1 MADHDRT
8 EEKTDD
14 ELAREARDGSLRS
27 FEELARRY
35 KRRLF
40 VYLRPRLGSDEDAE
54 DMVQDTFLKL
64 YRNIGNYDPAY
75 RFSTWL
81 YTSANR
87 LAIDSFRK
95 NAAVRDKL
103 IAEADRELR
112 DPASA
117 AEAGSGGSGLWD
129 TAQALGET
137 RFRVLWLRY
146 GEDMTIEEIAA
157 VLGRTRLAVRV
168 LLHRARTSLA
178 GRLGPDVRCAT
189 RPRPGVA
196 RQPAGE

>member
-8 EEKTDD
+8 EERTDD

-64 YRNIGNYDPAY
+64 YRNIGSYDPAF

-95 NAAVRDKL
+95 NAVVRDKL
-103 IAEADRELR
+103 TAEADRELR
-112 DPASA
+112 DPATA
-117 AEAGSGGSGLWD
+117 AEAGTGESSLWD
-129 TAQALGET
+129 TAQTLGET

-157 VLGRTRLAVRV
+157 VLGRTRLAVRM

-196 RQPAGE
+196 RQSSGD

>member
-1 MADHDRT
+1 MADHDRN

-64 YRNIGNYDPAY
+64 YRNIGGYDPAY

-81 YTSANR
+81 YTSASR
-87 LAIDSFRK
+87 LAIDAFR
-95 NAAVRDKL
+95 R
-103 IAEADRELR
+103 R
-112 DPASA
+112 A
-117 AEAGSGGSGLWD
+117 AERVAKVAETDIDVPDPSAGPESGSGAAEIWE
-129 TAQALGET
+129 AARALGGD

-146 GEDMTIEEIAA
+146 GEDLSVEEIAA

-178 GRLGPDVRCAT
+178 GRLGPDL
-189 RPRPGVA
+189 
-196 RQPAGE
+196 RQMPEAAAAGPAGRD

>member
-64 YRNIGNYDPAY
+64 YRNIGGYDPAF

-95 NAAVRDKL
+95 NAVVRDKL

-117 AEAGSGGSGLWD
+117 GEAGAGESSLWD

-178 GRLGPDVRCAT
+178 GLLGPNVCRQAQ
-189 RPRPGVA
+189 PQPGVA
-196 RQPAGE
+196 RQPSGE

>member
-14 ELAREARDGSLRS
+14 ELAREARDGSRRS

-40 VYLRPRLGSDEDAE
+40 VYLRPRLGSAEDAE

-64 YRNIGNYDPAY
+64 YRNIGSYDPAY

-95 NAAVRDKL
+95 SAVVRDKL
-103 IAEADRELR
+103 
-112 DPASA
+112 A
-117 AEAGSGGSGLWD
+117 AEAGGAFPAPAAADEVAPGGSGIWD
-129 TAQALGET
+129 AAQTLGET

-146 GEDMTIEEIAA
+146 GEDMTVEEIAA

-178 GRLGPDVRCAT
+178 GLLGQDPCREAQ
-189 RPRPGVA
+189 PRPEAA
-196 RQPAGE
+196 RQASGD

>member
-64 YRNIGNYDPAY
+64 YRNIGSYDPAY

-95 NAAVRDKL
+95 NAVVRDKL
-103 IAEADRELR
+103 TAQADRELP

-117 AEAGSGGSGLWD
+117 GEAGNGESSLWD
-129 TAQALGET
+129 TAQALGGT

-178 GRLGPDVRCAT
+178 GRLGPDVRCAP
-189 RPRPGVA
+189 RPRPRVA
-196 RQPAGE
+196 RQSSGD

>member
-14 ELAREARDGSLRS
+14 ELACEARDGSRRS

-40 VYLRPRLGSDEDAE
+40 VYLRPRLASDEDAE

-64 YRNIGNYDPAY
+64 FRNIGSYDPAY

-95 NAAVRDKL
+95 NAVARERSTASPDTVIPDPAGGFEIEAGATGVWDAARKL
-103 IAEADRELR
+103 GADRY
-112 DPASA
+112 
-117 AEAGSGGSGLWD
+117 
-129 TAQALGET
+129 
-137 RFRVLWLRY
+137 RVL
-146 GEDMTIEEIAA
+146 
-157 VLGRTRLAVRV
+157 
-168 LLHRARTSLA
+168 
-178 GRLGPDVRCAT
+178 
-189 RPRPGVA
+189 
-196 RQPAGE
+196 